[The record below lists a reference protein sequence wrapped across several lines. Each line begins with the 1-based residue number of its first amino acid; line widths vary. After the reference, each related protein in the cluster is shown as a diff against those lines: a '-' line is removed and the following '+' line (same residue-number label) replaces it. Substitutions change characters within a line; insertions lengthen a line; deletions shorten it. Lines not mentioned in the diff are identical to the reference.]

1 MTSNLHDLLHEV
13 MADIQPPRQLL
24 DGARAGGRRRLRRRR
39 ATVAAAAA
47 GVLALAGVS
56 ADGIRQ
62 WHPAPPAYA
71 VAGPLGDGGVHG
83 DLARDKNYAGAV
95 RAQMRSWFQTA
106 PPAYGRAA
114 GSPTIL
120 WAGTT
125 PSGPAAVVK
134 QTVQLTKHQ
143 QTGLWFIGT
152 SDQGPRVAA
161 DNLHHPRVNAWYVD
175 KAHRVLAVVD
185 NDTDRQVAFRWKY
198 TADGQARHAFEPLP
212 FQDGVA
218 VVALPAGVSRDTVNV
233 ADLPLRSPKDMVG
246 IGNVELTDSPVPS
259 GLPWTDPR
267 SKGETLIP
275 FMPADRK
282 LGVEAAPFPRTQDL
296 FKRAM
301 QALESH
307 TDPGTYRE
315 QFPTW
320 YVYGTT
326 PQGRRVIV
334 FQRQISSDPARLYA
348 LVDATL
354 SDLGPVD
361 RADPLPVRLHL
372 AGHGGWVVAAYGTT
386 LRYRT
391 GTGQWTDAGPNAA
404 LVTDGTTSVAVI
416 SSDGRQQIV
425 PLRND

>member
-1 MTSNLHDLLHEV
+1 MTSTLHDLLHAV
-13 MADIQPPRQLL
+13 TADIQPPTQLL
-24 DGARAGGRRRLRRRR
+24 AGARAGGRRRLRRRN
-39 ATVAAAAA
+39 TTIAAAVV
-47 GVLALAGVS
+47 GVVALVGVG
-56 ADGIRQ
+56 ADTVRQ

-83 DLARDKNYAGAV
+83 DLARDKAYAGAI
-95 RAQMRSWFQTA
+95 RTAMRSWFRSA
-106 PPAYGRAA
+106 PSVYGRAA

-125 PSGPAAVVK
+125 PAGPAAVVK
-134 QTVQLTKHQ
+134 QTVQLAKHQ
-143 QTGLWFIGT
+143 QTGLWFVGT

-161 DNLHHPRVNAWYVD
+161 DNLHHPRINAWYVD
-175 KAHRVLAVVD
+175 PAHSILAVVD
-185 NDTDRQVAFRWKY
+185 NDTDRKVAFRWKY

-218 VVALPAGVSRDTVNV
+218 VVALPTGVSRDTVHV

-246 IGNVELTDSPVPS
+246 IGNVELTDMPVAS

-267 SKGETLIP
+267 SKAETVIP

-282 LGVEAAPFPRTQDL
+282 PGVEAAPFPRTQQL
-296 FKRAM
+296 YKRAM

-307 TDPGTYRE
+307 TDPQTYRE

-320 YVYGTT
+320 FVYGTT

-354 SDLGPVD
+354 FDLGRVD

-372 AGHGGWVVAAYGTT
+372 AGRDGWIVAHYGTT
-386 LRYRT
+386 LRYRS
-391 GTGQWTDAGPNAA
+391 GAGPWTDAGPNAA
-404 LVTDGTTSVAVI
+404 LLPDGTTSVAVI
-416 SSDGRQQIV
+416 SPDGRQQIV
-425 PLRND
+425 PLRTR